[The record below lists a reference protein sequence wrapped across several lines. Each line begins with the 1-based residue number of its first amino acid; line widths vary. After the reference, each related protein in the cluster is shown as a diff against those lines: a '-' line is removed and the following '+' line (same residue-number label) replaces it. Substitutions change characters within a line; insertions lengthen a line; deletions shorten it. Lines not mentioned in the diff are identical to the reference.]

1 MVMVRF
7 PQLVKAGGML
17 CVIGLTLGIANESA
31 WAGSVSF
38 PISVPPECISLA
50 QREGV
55 PTMIENRYQAAKA
68 RLKLA
73 RLNGSDPM
81 VQECRAAVKRA
92 VVAMKR
98 EQIAEKAQA
107 KLARAAAT
115 E

>member
-1 MVMVRF
+1 M
-7 PQLVKAGGML
+7 KTGGML
-17 CVIGLTLGIANESA
+17 GVIGLSIVIANESA
-31 WAGSVSF
+31 WAGSAVF

-68 RLKLA
+68 KLKLA

-92 VVAMKR
+92 VAAMKR
-98 EQIAEKAQA
+98 EQIAEKERT

>member
-1 MVMVRF
+1 MCRF
-7 PQLVKAGGML
+7 HHLRAVGS
-17 CVIGLTLGIANESA
+17 LTVFVALALTMTNERA

-38 PISVPPECISLA
+38 PVSVPPECFSLA

-73 RLNGSDPM
+73 RLSGSDPM
-81 VQECRAAVKRA
+81 VNECRAAVRRA
-92 VVAMKR
+92 AAAMKR
-98 EQIAEKAQA
+98 DQMADRERG